1 MAVGKAMTLHRLWLV
16 TAVLLLSGCA
26 NGQGRPD
33 LPYDSWG
40 IAVGAPSYMEMWI
53 ESVDVIDKRGLVF
66 ERVYAGVGSISSPP
80 NNKGNP
86 IGWPKSPGGST
97 KPISGVDLPEIIFV
111 RWQSLV
117 EPQTYNVRINI
128 PLWVREE
135 MVKPREVPD
144 CSRKIPRPMKIEY
157 LDAITIGLAPGGIA
171 KVWLNGGCLEPIE
184 IGRFVGAISKLGPD
198 MGKNNGRYAYPLTPE
213 SKAYIEKF
221 GIPYGS
227 W

>member
-1 MAVGKAMTLHRLWLV
+1 MILHRVWLV
-16 TAVLLLSGCA
+16 AAVLLLSGCA
-26 NGQGRPD
+26 NGQGHPD

-40 IAVGAPSYMEMWI
+40 IAVFAPEHMEVWI

-66 ERVYAGVGSISSPP
+66 ERVYAGVGSIGSPP
-80 NNKGNP
+80 HDKGKAT
-86 IGWPKSPGGST
+86 GWQKRPGGSS

-144 CSRKIPRPMKIEY
+144 CSRKVPRPMKIEY
-157 LDAITIGLAPGGIA
+157 LDAITIGLAPSGIA

-184 IGRFVGAISKLGPD
+184 IGRLVGAISKVGPYD
-198 MGKNNGRYAYPLTPE
+198 GTSGGKHRPLSKA

-221 GIPYGS
+221 GIPYDS

>member
-1 MAVGKAMTLHRLWLV
+1 MTWHRLWLV
-16 TAVLLLSGCA
+16 AAALLLSGCA

-33 LPYDSWG
+33 LPYDSWAIG
-40 IAVGAPSYMEMWI
+40 LLAPNYMEVWV
-53 ESVDVIDKRGLVF
+53 ESVDVIDRRGLVF
-66 ERVYAGVGSISSPP
+66 ERVHGGIVSIQSPA

-86 IGWPKSPGGST
+86 SWPTNERVGAGKIKSV
-97 KPISGVDLPEIIFV
+97 SGVDLPEIIFV

-135 MVKPREVPD
+135 MAKPREVPD
-144 CSRKIPRPMKIEY
+144 CSRKVPRPMSIEY
-157 LDAITIGLAPGGIA
+157 LEVITIGLAPGGIA

-184 IGRFVGAISKLGPD
+184 IGRFVGAVSKVGPYG
-198 MGKNNGRYAYPLTPE
+198 GKSGGEYYRPPSEA
-213 SKAYIEKF
+213 SKTYIEKI

>member
-1 MAVGKAMTLHRLWLV
+1 MSLHRLLLWT
-16 TAVLLLSGCA
+16 TALLLSGCA

-33 LPYDSWG
+33 LPYGSWA
-40 IAVGAPSYMEMWI
+40 IAVFAPKYMEVWI
-53 ESVDVIDKRGLVF
+53 ESVDVIDRRGLVF
-66 ERVYAGVGSISSPP
+66 EQVYAGVGSIGSPP
-80 NNKGNP
+80 HDKGKS
-86 IGWPKSPGGST
+86 IGWTKNPGGST

-128 PLWVREE
+128 PSWVREAMLTKE
-135 MVKPREVPD
+135 QPVCPWKSDWGKDLPSFGYREH
-144 CSRKIPRPMKIEY
+144 
-157 LDAITIGLAPGGIA
+157 ITIGLAPGGIA
-171 KVWLNGGCLEPIE
+171 KAWLQGGCLEPIE
-184 IGRFVGAISKLGPD
+184 IGRFEGAVSKVGPD
-198 MGKNNGRYAYPLTPE
+198 MGKNNGRYAYPLTAE

>member
-1 MAVGKAMTLHRLWLV
+1 MKLQTLLLW
-16 TAVLLLSGCA
+16 AIALLLSGCA

-33 LPYDSWG
+33 LPYRDWSIG
-40 IAVGAPSYMEMWI
+40 LLAPSYMEVWV
-53 ESVDVIDKRGLVF
+53 ESVDVIDRRGLVF
-66 ERVYAGVGSISSPP
+66 ERVHGGIVSYT
-80 NNKGNP
+80 GNP
-86 IGWPKSPGGST
+86 VGWPRLPAGGGKS
-97 KPISGVDLPEIIFV
+97 ISGVDLPEIIFV
-111 RWQSLV
+111 RWQSLA

-135 MVKPREVPD
+135 MVKPKEVAD
-144 CSRKIPRPMKIEY
+144 CSRKEPRPTIIDY
-157 LDAITIGLAPGGIA
+157 RDGITIGLAPGGIA
-171 KVWLNGGCLEPIE
+171 KAWLGGGCVESIDL
-184 IGRFVGAISKLGPD
+184 GRFVGAVSKVGPD

>member
-1 MAVGKAMTLHRLWLV
+1 MKLQRLLPW
-16 TAVLLLSGCA
+16 AIALLLSGCA

-33 LPYDSWG
+33 LPYDSWAIG
-40 IAVGAPSYMEMWI
+40 LGAPSHMEVWV
-53 ESVDVIDKRGLVF
+53 ESVDVIDQRGLVF
-66 ERVYAGVGSISSPP
+66 ERVHGGTVSYT
-80 NNKGNP
+80 GNP
-86 IGWPKSPGGST
+86 VGWPKMRGGAGKS
-97 KPISGVDLPEIIFV
+97 ISGVDLPEIIFV
-111 RWQSLV
+111 RWQSLA
-117 EPQTYNVRINI
+117 EPQTYNARVNI

-144 CSRKIPRPMKIEY
+144 CSRKVPRPMKIEY
-157 LDAITIGLAPGGIA
+157 LDAITIVLAPGGIA
-171 KVWLNGGCLEPIE
+171 KVWLGGGCLEAIE
-184 IGRFVGAISKLGPD
+184 IGRFVGAVSKLGPD

>member
-1 MAVGKAMTLHRLWLV
+1 MKLFLLWAMA
-16 TAVLLLSGCA
+16 LLLSGCA
-26 NGQGRPD
+26 SGQGKPD
-33 LPYDSWG
+33 LPYKSWG
-40 IAVGAPSYMEMWI
+40 IAAFAPRYMDVWI

-66 ERVYAGVGSISSPP
+66 EQVYGGIGSTVAPP
-80 NNKGNP
+80 HKNGKP
-86 IGWPKSPGGST
+86 TGWTTKPGGST

-117 EPQTYNVRINI
+117 EPQTYNARINI

-135 MVKPREVPD
+135 MVKPNEVAD
-144 CSRKIPRPMKIEY
+144 CARKDKRLTVDY
-157 LDAITIGLAPGGIA
+157 RRAITIGLAPGGIV
-171 KVWLNGGCLEPIE
+171 KVWLRGGCLEALE
-184 IGRFVGAISKLGPD
+184 IGRFEGAVSKLGPD
-198 MGKNNGRYAYPLTPE
+198 MGKNNGRYAYPITPE